1 MSPNLCTNMDILL
14 KQCINIS
21 VCIVLSHIG
30 CEGRG
35 FISNLLIYDHYR
47 YSYTENLLFDI
58 DLEYKWIYQKKKKG
72 TEYIEGVHIG
82 FLYEFIRGYYAVIST
97 FGTLLHCV
105 GLQNRMLPQHFY
117 SSPSL
122 LSD

>member
-1 MSPNLCTNMDILL
+1 MSTSLCTNMDIVL

-21 VCIVLSHIG
+21 VCIVLSNSG

-58 DLEYKWIYQKKKKG
+58 DLEYKWIYQKKERNGIYRRCAFK
-72 TEYIEGVHIG
+72 TIEKIL
-82 FLYEFIRGYYAVIST
+82 LY
-97 FGTLLHCV
+97 
-105 GLQNRMLPQHFY
+105 
-117 SSPSL
+117 
-122 LSD
+122 